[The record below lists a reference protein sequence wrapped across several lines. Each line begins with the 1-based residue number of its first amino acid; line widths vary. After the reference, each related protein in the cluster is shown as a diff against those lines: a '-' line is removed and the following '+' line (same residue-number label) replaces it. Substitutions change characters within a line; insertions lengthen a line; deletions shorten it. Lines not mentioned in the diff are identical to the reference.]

1 MTLLLSFQFVLVLIS
16 DPYLNPTLINRLK
29 EINSSTSAFLP
40 DSLCICELKGTNCS
54 SSRMAQGKVN
64 LKRGKHIVTGE
75 SEQSDFSELLGVY
88 YS

>member
-16 DPYLNPTLINRLK
+16 DPYLNPTLINKLK

-54 SSRMAQGKVN
+54 SSRMAQGKRTDN
-64 LKRGKHIVTGE
+64 NTSCSHWCFIVC
-75 SEQSDFSELLGVY
+75 VRY
-88 YS
+88 YK